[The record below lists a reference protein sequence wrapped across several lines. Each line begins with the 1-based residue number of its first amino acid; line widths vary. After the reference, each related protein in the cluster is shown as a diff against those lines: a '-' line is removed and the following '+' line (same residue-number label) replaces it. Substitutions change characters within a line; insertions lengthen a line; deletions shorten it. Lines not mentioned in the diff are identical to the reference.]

1 MPLQWRYEEAITA
14 FLENQLP
21 PPGLPEITILG
32 RSNVGKSSLINKLAG
47 RSIARSSSTPGK
59 TRSINFF
66 RFRGKHSFYLVDLPG
81 YGYSAVSQDTRRTWK
96 RLIDA
101 YMARNSAILHLH
113 LVDFRHGYLK
123 GDEAL
128 KLWLASLE
136 APTVTVFTKAD
147 KIARGRWKTLFSN
160 YFKGQEPA
168 FITSAETGAGVDDLR
183 HFLED
188 YVDRSLGG
196 DGHEEE

>member
-1 MPLQWRYEEAITA
+1 MPRQWIYEEAITA

-21 PPGLPEITILG
+21 PFGLPEITVLG
-32 RSNVGKSSLINKLAG
+32 RSNVGKSSLINKLAA
-47 RSIARSSSTPGK
+47 RSIARSSATPGK

-66 RFRGKHSFYLVDLPG
+66 RFRGKHAFYLVDLPG
-81 YGYSAVSQDTRRTWK
+81 YGYSAVSQDTRRSWK
-96 RLIDA
+96 RLIET

-123 GDEAL
+123 TDEAL
-128 KLWLASLE
+128 RTWLACQE

-147 KIARGRWKTLFSN
+147 KIPKGKWKALLSN
-160 YFKGQEPA
+160 YCRGAECA
-168 FITSAETGAGVDDLR
+168 FVTSAETGAGVDDLR

-196 DGHEEE
+196 DGREEE